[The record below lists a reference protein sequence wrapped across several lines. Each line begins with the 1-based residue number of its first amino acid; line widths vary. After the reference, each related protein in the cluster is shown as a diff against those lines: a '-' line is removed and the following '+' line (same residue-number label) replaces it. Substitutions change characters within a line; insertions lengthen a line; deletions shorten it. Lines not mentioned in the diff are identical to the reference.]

1 MATTYRK
8 LSFLKT
14 QKDGFLLL
22 QSGGKVVLES
32 VDNTKTGV
40 NRTLAR
46 QRAFE
51 LPKVI

>member
-8 LSFLKT
+8 TSFLKL
-14 QKDGFLLL
+14 QNGSFLLL
-22 QSGGKVVLES
+22 QTGGKVVLES
-32 VDNTKTGV
+32 VDNTKTGT